1 MTDET
6 NSAKL
11 KELALKKDLYNKI
24 IEKIGN
30 SEIIK
35 GVVLFSNTMKSNQR
49 NGLDAQI
56 MIVCERL
63 CGEEDFLYLQDTVSK
78 ALSPMSVELVFFD
91 EIVDQVIRKDI
102 IESGIHCSVDI

>member
-1 MTDET
+1 LTDET

-56 MIVCERL
+56 MIVCRREVKSI
-63 CGEEDFLYLQDTVSK
+63 GLQRARTSSK